1 MMSWMG
7 RTVTVSSR
15 YVSQPENVVVGAGEK
30 SKYIIRVTC
39 SDHCMDHKQRFV
51 HDLVP
56 FSARGLIKLG
66 YTPQSTDPS
75 TATQARH
82 RYLAGI
88 HLLNRSQQ

>member
-1 MMSWMG
+1 MD

-56 FSARGLIKLG
+56 FSARGLPYKAGLHTTVDGSLSRNASAAQI
-66 YTPQSTDPS
+66 SRRDPS
-75 TATQARH
+75 
-82 RYLAGI
+82 
-88 HLLNRSQQ
+88 SE